1 MRTGSAR
8 NRTKMRLVVTEEM
21 RKLLV
26 AANLP
31 DGDPGAATV
40 SWRNL
45 AAAYELSDYASRHV
59 SLRSVCRG
67 SEVAFERADYAPTG
81 GNGNGGPS
89 SSARR
94 TNPFEKSSELTTL
107 LDELQRR
114 LDQKRYDHMVRDV
127 TARERRAEAAR
138 DTSLSAYKEQMRFGA
153 HVISMMAVF
162 FLMGYFASHRV
173 FPDSAA
179 ARLLCGVVGMF
190 AAMVVETLLFAI
202 KDAREEADRGGGGG
216 GGGGRRRKS
225 TGGDVGQEANT
236 GRLAR
241 QDAKAKKA
249 D

>member
-8 NRTKMRLVVTEEM
+8 NRTKMRLVVTDEM

-31 DGDPGAATV
+31 DVDPGAATV

-45 AAAYELSDYASRHV
+45 AAAYERSDYASRHV

-67 SEVAFERADYAPTG
+67 SEVAFERSDYAPTR

-94 TNPFEKSSELTTL
+94 TKPFEKSSEVTTL
-107 LDELQRR
+107 LEELQRR

-127 TARERRAEAAR
+127 TARERRAEAAK
-138 DTSLSAYKEQMRFGA
+138 DSSLSAYKEQMRFAA

-173 FPDSAA
+173 FPDSDA

-190 AAMVVETLLFAI
+190 AAMVVETLLFTI
-202 KDAREEADRGGGGG
+202 KDAREEADRR
-216 GGGGRRRKS
+216 GGRKGA
-225 TGGDVGQEANT
+225 GGDDGQAND

-241 QDAKAKKA
+241 RDAKAKKA